1 MFAGDSYIDVFFFFS
16 SRRRH
21 TRLQGDWSS
30 DVCSSDLGGRSVL
43 LLRSARKVSRMAQPL
58 LKNCPAAESDPG
70 AHAPARHKA
79 DSCCSFFAWL
89 AYSNSAGLRLCG
101 HFTFFILEPQ
111 FY

>member
-1 MFAGDSYIDVFFFFS
+1 
-16 SRRRH
+16 
-21 TRLQGDWSS
+21 
-30 DVCSSDLGGRSVL
+30 
-43 LLRSARKVSRMAQPL
+43 MAQPL

-89 AYSNSAGLRLCG
+89 AYSNSAGLRLRG

-111 FY
+111 SNQCRRVGDGDYVRDPMAWADFAFGTGYQGMVGPGGSRSDRSAFLSMVGTR